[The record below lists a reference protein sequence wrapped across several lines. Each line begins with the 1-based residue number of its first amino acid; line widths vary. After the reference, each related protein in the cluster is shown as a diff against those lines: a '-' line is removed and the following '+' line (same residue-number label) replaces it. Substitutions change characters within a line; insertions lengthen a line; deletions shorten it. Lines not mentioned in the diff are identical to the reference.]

1 MEEFNLDTNPEF
13 GYVLLSDQ
21 ELADK
26 LNMGI
31 QTLKKRNNDLIRK
44 GYLDI
49 ITIDGKE
56 IKRFHLRK
64 LSDHN

>member
-13 GYVLLSDQ
+13 GYVFLSDQ

-31 QTLKKRNNDLIRK
+31 QTLRKRNNDLIRK

-49 ITIDGKE
+49 ITVDGKE